1 MNFRS
6 GGRADFGAAQ
16 PRRAARPGARLARV
30 ERVDAHAPGHALL
43 RPAPD
48 CRMVSITNFWP
59 IYIHNIQL
67 WTLSLALYLH
77 TVVPTYYNS
86 FSILDIF

>member
-6 GGRADFGAAQ
+6 GGRADFSAAQ

-48 CRMVSITNFWP
+48 CRMVSTNFWHL
-59 IYIHNIQL
+59 YIHHR
-67 WTLSLALYLH
+67 TLSAH
-77 TVVPTYYNS
+77 SNISTYCGITRLCQWFFNLQ
-86 FSILDIF
+86 FILI